1 MARPFLGGIVV
12 LEVAAQIGGT
22 DGDERRQGTMTA
34 GMTTRSMEGSRISL
48 PRAGFG
54 ALLAGTLLAGSVL
67 GGAVY
72 AGISAA
78 TNSTSA
84 LATALVATSHESAV
98 RHARVEAGSGPLVG
112 DAGGTQA
119 SVTAAPSS
127 ARAIPYRG
135 DGFGGD
141 GFDVPQTNI
150 QPTGTTT
157 HALGHGPLR

>member
-1 MARPFLGGIVV
+1 
-12 LEVAAQIGGT
+12 
-22 DGDERRQGTMTA
+22 MTA

-48 PRAGFG
+48 PRAGLG

-78 TNSTSA
+78 TTSTSA
-84 LATALVATSHESAV
+84 LATAIVATSHESAV
-98 RHARVEAGSGPLVG
+98 RNARVEAGSGPLAG

-119 SVTAAPSS
+119 SVTAGPSS
-127 ARAIPYRG
+127 ARTIPYRG
-135 DGFGGD
+135 DGFAGD
-141 GFDVPQTNI
+141 GFDVPQRNV
-150 QPTGTTT
+150 QPPAGTTT